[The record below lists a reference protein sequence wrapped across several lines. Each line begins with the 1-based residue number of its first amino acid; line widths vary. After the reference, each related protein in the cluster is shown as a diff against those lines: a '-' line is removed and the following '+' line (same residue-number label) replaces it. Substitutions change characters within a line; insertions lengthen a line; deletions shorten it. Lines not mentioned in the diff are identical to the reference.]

1 MEVEKKIYSFR
12 LDADIVNQLQRYAEH
27 HNRSLSNLIQSILK
41 QYMEK
46 QKNGTYSR
54 GAKHHQK

>member
-27 HNRSLSNLIQSILK
+27 HNLSLSNLIQMNLVKILHIWSN
-41 QYMEK
+41 MDM
-46 QKNGTYSR
+46 
-54 GAKHHQK
+54 